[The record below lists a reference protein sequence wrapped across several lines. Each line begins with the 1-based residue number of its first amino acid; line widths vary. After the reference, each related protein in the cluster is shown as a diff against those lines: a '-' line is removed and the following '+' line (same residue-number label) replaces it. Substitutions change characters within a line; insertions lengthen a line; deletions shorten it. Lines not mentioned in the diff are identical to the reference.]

1 MINYPTKKTPKQ
13 NVHQTQASV
22 KNRGM
27 RFEKLIDEANR
38 YYVDR
43 DIAVIHKKPIPIQ
56 IVKVHYPKRT
66 LARIDEA
73 YYKTPSTTD
82 YNGIFQQYYIDF
94 DVKETSAKTS
104 FPLKNIHEHQIAHL
118 KSIHHHG
125 GIAFLLIHLKQPDE
139 TYLLGYETLQAFLK
153 RAETGRKSIT
163 FSELRQKGYAIK
175 EGFQPRM
182 DYLKAVSAY
191 IKDKTTL

>member
-1 MINYPTKKTPKQ
+1 MINYPTKKRIKPIINKTK
-13 NVHQTQASV
+13 NSV

-38 YYVDR
+38 FYLDR
-43 DIAVIHKKPIPIQ
+43 DIAVIHKKPVPIQ
-56 IVKVHYPKRT
+56 IVKVHYPKRA

-82 YNGIFQQYYIDF
+82 YNGIYQQHYIDF

-104 FPLKNIHEHQIAHL
+104 FPLKNIHTHQIAHL
-118 KSIHHHG
+118 KRVHRHG
-125 GIAFLLIHLKQPDE
+125 GVAFLLIHLKHPDE
-139 TYLLGYETLQAFLK
+139 TYLLGFEALQNFLK
-153 RAETGRKSIT
+153 RAEKGRKSIR
-163 FSELRQKGYAIK
+163 FLELRKVGYSIK
-175 EGFQPRM
+175 EGFQPRI

-191 IKDKTTL
+191 IKDKTT